1 MAETTHKQDR
11 QSAPVPL
18 EKSITASILRY
29 LNDLPG
35 CYAVKT
41 RGDFRQAGWPDII
54 GCYQGQALALEV
66 KRPGRKP
73 TKLQETMLQKWR
85 EAGAIAAVVTSRK
98 EVEELLQ
105 KEAFSPCSE
114 LMN

>member
-1 MAETTHKQDR
+1 
-11 QSAPVPL
+11 
-18 EKSITASILRY
+18 
-29 LNDLPG
+29 
-35 CYAVKT
+35 
-41 RGDFRQAGWPDII
+41 
-54 GCYQGQALALEV
+54 
-66 KRPGRKP
+66 
-73 TKLQETMLQKWR
+73 MLQKWR